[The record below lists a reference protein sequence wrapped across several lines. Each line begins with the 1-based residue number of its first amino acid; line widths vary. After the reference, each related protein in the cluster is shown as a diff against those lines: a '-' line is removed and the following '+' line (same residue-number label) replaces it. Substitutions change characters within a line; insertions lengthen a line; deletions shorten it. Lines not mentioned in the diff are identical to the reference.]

1 MAKRKK
7 KKKSQRLNET
17 SNESIASQTVS
28 EDDDSSQEEE
38 SSNST
43 IKRKPDTISP
53 PENQPKSKIANCA
66 TTPKTISNEPNT
78 SSNDSSDTSSN
89 TTESSDTSKDSH
101 GLQIDES
108 KLNSRID
115 TDDNSEG
122 DDANV
127 TEKLLY
133 VSGSDHQRA
142 DNSHMQISHDEE
154 NMAQTEKIIPFSYSL
169 HLPTVKQLMAQR
181 FVPKPSSEQSRDEQR
196 ESAGKFAKVVMR
208 SPGIKDHTLEKEN
221 QYKEGAKG
229 RTIYGSYYGESD
241 VLPYMSPEELLKA
254 IIKHIDK
261 NHIQAFYK
269 SAGDKFVIVLNSA
282 KLKETYSSG
291 VHFSEQV
298 QNLIKL

>member
-1 MAKRKK
+1 MSECSSAGGSGRLEYKKVPSLPLLSFKLSVHVKERDGEVNLMTKAAKWRSGKK
-7 KKKSQRLNET
+7 NNQKLNKT

-28 EDDDSSQEEE
+28 EEDDDSSQEKE

-122 DDANV
+122 DETNV
-127 TEKLLY
+127 IKKLLY
-133 VSGSDHQRA
+133 DISGSDHQRA
-142 DNSHMQISHDEE
+142 DNSHMQITHGEE
-154 NMAQTEKIIPFSYSL
+154 NMA
-169 HLPTVKQLMAQR
+169 
-181 FVPKPSSEQSRDEQR
+181 
-196 ESAGKFAKVVMR
+196 
-208 SPGIKDHTLEKEN
+208 
-221 QYKEGAKG
+221 
-229 RTIYGSYYGESD
+229 
-241 VLPYMSPEELLKA
+241 
-254 IIKHIDK
+254 
-261 NHIQAFYK
+261 
-269 SAGDKFVIVLNSA
+269 
-282 KLKETYSSG
+282 
-291 VHFSEQV
+291 
-298 QNLIKL
+298 